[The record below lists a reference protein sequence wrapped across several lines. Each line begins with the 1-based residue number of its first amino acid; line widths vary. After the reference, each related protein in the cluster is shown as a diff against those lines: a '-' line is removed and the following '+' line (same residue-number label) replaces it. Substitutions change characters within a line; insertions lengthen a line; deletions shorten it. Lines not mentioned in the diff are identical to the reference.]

1 VCNTSVINLTKN
13 PILHSRTKH
22 IEVRHHFIKDHI
34 VKGDYMIEYINTNDQ
49 LADIFTEPLFE
60 DRLYEIKRSLEII
73 GDSLVNGSIFDEVLN
88 FMLML
93 KILVI

>member
-1 VCNTSVINLTKN
+1 MCNTSVINLTKN

>member
-1 VCNTSVINLTKN
+1 
-13 PILHSRTKH
+13 
-22 IEVRHHFIKDHI
+22 
-34 VKGDYMIEYINTNDQ
+34 MIEYINTNDQ